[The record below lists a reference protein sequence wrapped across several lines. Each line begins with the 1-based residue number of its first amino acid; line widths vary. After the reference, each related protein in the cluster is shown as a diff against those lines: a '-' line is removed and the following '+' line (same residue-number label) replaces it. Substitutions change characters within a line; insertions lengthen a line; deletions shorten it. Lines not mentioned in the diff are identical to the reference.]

1 MNDVVILGI
10 VCLGLAGWVI
20 YLRNRLRIV
29 EMLLMAA
36 MDMTKGIADGTV
48 VVDKTSDG
56 VLRIRTKKEVVFDEE
71 KGNE

>member
-48 VVDKTSDG
+48 VVDKTADG
-56 VLRIRTKKEVVFDEE
+56 VLRIRTKKEVLFDEE
-71 KGNE
+71 KKHD